1 LAWCYQDRRQPP
13 RPGLKEWGAARS
25 DYGKHYVRRVNMA
38 SFRVRTPAEYLR
50 MLWRR
55 KFFVLV
61 PTIIVTITLAYVI
74 YRLPDVYASEA
85 MILVEQSKI
94 NGAVVT
100 QATQIDITSRL
111 GTIRN
116 LVTSRTGLKEIID
129 NFGLYRE
136 LKVLNTPEE
145 VVLDEM
151 RRHIDIQVKNTGAGA
166 NAFTIN
172 FRGADP
178 ETVKNVTANL
188 ATRFIDSN
196 TDIQVIESKRVMD
209 QMEERLT
216 QHKKQLEETEARKA
230 EMQAR
235 NPEAFEG
242 NDKTLQGQINS
253 LQLQRQSMQTSI
265 DSAKNN
271 VVMME
276 QMLATINSNDFS
288 QGDPLR
294 SLAAG
299 QTEAALRAKKAEY
312 SAKLMQLL
320 KIYKEKH
327 PEVQEVRAQIE
338 AVEKQI
344 EDAKVE
350 DKQQRAEDQEDL
362 QKRRA
367 AARGPEIESLKLRIA
382 ASKREVDIKQNE
394 LNQLQAEINRLNS
407 KVEMIPSLQAAV
419 QKIERDYNTTKKSY
433 DELLVQ
439 KNNTDWSSKL
449 MSELSGNTFRLQ
461 DPAYL
466 PSKPVA
472 PTRWLLYVLSMLLG
486 FASGLVVAL
495 AIEARSFFTIQ
506 DARDVEHYMHLPL
519 LVTVPQIITDNE
531 RRQRAML
538 RLVQFAGVL
547 LLILVSIP
555 VLVTI
560 VQRSRML
567 NIFAGAY

>member
-1 LAWCYQDRRQPP
+1 
-13 RPGLKEWGAARS
+13 
-25 DYGKHYVRRVNMA
+25 MA
-38 SFRVRTPAEYLR
+38 SFRVRTPAEYVR

-55 KFFVLV
+55 KFFVVV
-61 PTIIVTITLAYVI
+61 PTIIVSITLAYVI
-74 YRLPDVYASEA
+74 YRLPDVYASDTT
-85 MILVEQSKI
+85 ILVEQSKV
-94 NGAVVT
+94 NNAVVVQPT
-100 QATQIDITSRL
+100 QVDITSRL

-151 RRHIDIQVKNTGAGA
+151 RKHIDIQVKNTGSGA
-166 NAFTIN
+166 NAFTIK
-172 FRGADP
+172 FLGADP
-178 ETVKNVTANL
+178 ETVRNVTSNL
-188 ATRFIDSN
+188 ADRFINSN
-196 TDIQVIESKRVMD
+196 NDIQVIEAKRLMD

-216 QHKKQLEETEARKA
+216 QQKKKLEETEAQRA
-230 EMQAR
+230 RMQAEH
-235 NPEAFEG
+235 PEAFEG

-253 LQLQRQSMQTSI
+253 LQMQRQSMQTSI

-276 QMLATINSNDFS
+276 QMLATINANDFS
-288 QGDPLR
+288 QTDPIR

-299 QTEAALRAKKAEY
+299 QTEATLRAKKAEY
-312 SAKLMQLL
+312 SARLTQLL
-320 KIYKEKH
+320 KVFKEKH

-344 EDAKVE
+344 ADAKAE
-350 DKQQRAEDQEDL
+350 DKEQRAEDQAEL
-362 QKRRA
+362 QKRREEA
-367 AARGPEIESLKLRIA
+367 KKPEIESLKLRIA

-394 LNQLQAEINRLNS
+394 LNQLQAEINRLNA
-407 KVEMIPSLQAAV
+407 KVVMIPSLQADV
-419 QKIERDYNTTKKSY
+419 QRIERDYNTTKKSY
-433 DELLVQ
+433 DELIVQ
-439 KNNTDWSSKL
+439 RNNADWGLKL
-449 MSELSGNTFRLQ
+449 TSELSGNTFRLQ
-461 DPAYL
+461 DPAYV
-466 PSKPVA
+466 PQRPTA
-472 PTRWLLYVLSMLLG
+472 PQRWLLYVLSLFLG
-486 FASGLVVAL
+486 LASGLVVAL

-560 VQRSRML
+560 VQRSRVL